1 MISFFMSFP
10 LKVNLR
16 SPLATT
22 PIRWHEILKRETFS
36 WSFSSSWR
44 CHLEMLKHYQRRDF
58 IKYLT
63 SLRRPPWTQDKT
75 ARAMNANEL
84 ILLPS
89 ISNWVAH
96 AASRPEFFIIPR
108 RKADLRLIKNTD
120 RRKTNPLGIN
130 QHSTASEA
138 RNQFF
143 IRFSPLLE
151 LNFFLVSHHTNSG
164 AEKCKAAGSVTEI
177 VFHTACACFIDIDSV
192 EEDEDVKKKEPRAQD
207 MDSRDS
213 PETVL
218 MPSVKLFI
226 NHFFPFFR
234 LYKFWVCRC
243 FEKNEMGKKGNR
255 ISCVI
260 HVTVFTVSLPSSSS
274 LAWSGQKKGKKI
286 KHRKRIFYGELKY

>member
-16 SPLATT
+16 SPLATI

-108 RKADLRLIKNTD
+108 RKADLRLIKKTQIGGKQILLVSISI
-120 RRKTNPLGIN
+120 RRHRKRGIN
-130 QHSTASEA
+130 FLSA
-138 RNQFF
+138 F
-143 IRFSPLLE
+143 PLC
-151 LNFFLVSHHTNSG
+151 S
-164 AEKCKAAGSVTEI
+164 
-177 VFHTACACFIDIDSV
+177 
-192 EEDEDVKKKEPRAQD
+192 
-207 MDSRDS
+207 
-213 PETVL
+213 
-218 MPSVKLFI
+218 
-226 NHFFPFFR
+226 
-234 LYKFWVCRC
+234 
-243 FEKNEMGKKGNR
+243 
-255 ISCVI
+255 
-260 HVTVFTVSLPSSSS
+260 SLISSSS
-274 LAWSGQKKGKKI
+274 RTTRTVEQKNVRLPDQWLKSFFTPLALVSLILIRSKRTKMW
-286 KHRKRIFYGELKY
+286 RKRNRNPKIWIHETHQKRC